1 MPSTLE
7 PFALETPISGSDF
20 IHILGLRRWHDGMTA
35 LSDFET
41 IIRLNMATESNPT
54 LRCSSVVDR
63 TMDALIE

>member
-1 MPSTLE
+1 
-7 PFALETPISGSDF
+7 
-20 IHILGLRRWHDGMTA
+20 MTA